1 MSKNK
6 IHTHVSLLSEAGG
19 LDIGLEQ
26 VGFHTVWEN
35 NFNHDA
41 CETHRLWAY
50 MESYMANLETKVA
63 KSLTMLQTANVERE
77 KYHELFKH
85 C

>member
-6 IHTHVSLLSEAGG
+6 IYTHVSLFSGAGG
-19 LDIGLEQ
+19 VSYGM
-26 VGFHTVWEN
+26 GN

-63 KSLTMLQTANVERE
+63 ESLTMLQTANVERE

>member
-6 IHTHVSLLSEAGG
+6 IHTHVSLLSGAGG

-26 VGFHTVWEN
+26 AGFHTVWEN

-41 CETHRLWAY
+41 CETHMLWAY

-63 KSLTMLQTANVERE
+63 ESLTMLQTANVERE

>member
-1 MSKNK
+1 MSRCFP
-6 IHTHVSLLSEAGG
+6 
-19 LDIGLEQ
+19 EQ
-26 VGFHTVWEN
+26 AGFHTVWEN

-41 CETHRLWAY
+41 CETHRLLAY

-63 KSLTMLQTANVERE
+63 ESLTMLQPANVERE